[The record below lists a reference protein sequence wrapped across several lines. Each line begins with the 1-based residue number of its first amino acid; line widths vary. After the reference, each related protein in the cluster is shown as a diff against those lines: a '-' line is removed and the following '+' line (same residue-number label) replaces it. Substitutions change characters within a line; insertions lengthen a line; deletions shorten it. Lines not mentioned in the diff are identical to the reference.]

1 MTTTVSEHHEGSG
14 DTIKAGRFERFRRI
28 VVKLGSALLVDQETE
43 QPNIAWLETLTDDLV
58 RLRSRGVEI
67 TVVSSGSIAL
77 GRAALGLGHGALKLE
92 ESQAAASIG
101 QIVLAET
108 YTKVLERRGLRAGQV
123 LLTLFD
129 TEDRRRYL
137 NARSTISTLLK
148 FGVVPIINENDAV
161 ATTEIR
167 YGDNDRLAARVASMI
182 SADCL
187 VLLSDV
193 DGLYSAPPADNPA
206 ARFIENVDVIDA
218 CIEEMA
224 GDAGTGLSRGG
235 MVTKIEAAKIATR
248 AGATLVIGSGRRM
261 HPIKAIDEGARAT
274 WFRPQGTPGTAWKRW
289 IMGTLEPRGS
299 CVADD
304 GAVKALKSGNSL
316 LPAGVISVSGAF
328 SRGDAIVIKDHQGQE
343 IGRGLAGYD
352 KSEAERIIG
361 RHSREIES
369 ILGYQGRAAL
379 VHRDNLAL
387 NDKMGSAHEAGNDDV
402 PSKENASGKAV

>member
-1 MTTTVSEHHEGSG
+1 MTTVPGHDEGTG
-14 DTIKAGRFERFRRI
+14 ETGVAGRFASFRRI
-28 VVKLGSALLVDQETE
+28 VVKLGSALLVDRETD
-43 QPNIAWLETLTDDLV
+43 QPHIAWLETLADDLA

-67 TVVSSGSIAL
+67 AVVSSGSIAL

-129 TEDRRRYL
+129 TENRRRYL
-137 NARSTISTLLK
+137 NARSTISTLLR

-161 ATTEIR
+161 ATSEIR

-193 DGLYSAPPADNPA
+193 DGLYSAPPGDDPNA
-206 ARFIENVDVIDA
+206 AFIENVDVIDA
-218 CIEEMA
+218 RIEGMA

-235 MVTKIEAAKIATR
+235 MVTKIEAAKIATG
-248 AGATLVIGSGRRM
+248 AGATLVIGSGRRT
-261 HPIKAIDEGARAT
+261 HPIRAIDEGARAT
-274 WFRPQGTPGTAWKRW
+274 WFQPQGTPGTAWKRW
-289 IMGTLEPRGS
+289 IMGTLEPRGA

-304 GAVKALKSGNSL
+304 GAVRALRSGKSL
-316 LPAGVISVSGAF
+316 LPAGVVSVSGVF
-328 SRGDAIVIKDHQGQE
+328 SRGDAIVIRDHRHRE
-343 IGRGLAGYD
+343 IGRGLASYD

-361 RHSREIES
+361 RHSRDIES

-387 NDKMGSAHEAGNDDV
+387 NDERGRADEAGRGNVPLEEDV
-402 PSKENASGKAV
+402 DGQAL